1 MDRRT
6 EQYLNALD
14 EALQKLENSLKAY
27 TSEQLNRKPA
37 PGEWS
42 VMQVVNHVMMAESGS
57 LNYLKKKLSDPS
69 AIKKAGIGSAIRT
82 WLLNLSQIIPG
93 LKFKA
98 PAFISEDKLPPV
110 SDREAVF
117 QQWRAGRAALRA
129 FLEAQPNEIFAKEA
143 FRHPRGGRMTIAQ
156 MLSFFASH
164 LNRHRRQIRRIL
176 GRV

>member
-14 EALQKLENSLKAY
+14 EALQKLENSLIAY
-27 TSEQLNRKPA
+27 SSEQLNSKPA
-37 PGEWS
+37 PGQWS
-42 VMQVVNHVMMAESGS
+42 AMQVINHVMMAEAGS

-69 AIKKAGIGSAIRT
+69 AIKKAGIGSTIRI
-82 WLLNLSQIIPG
+82 WLLNLSQVIPG

-98 PAFISEDKLPPV
+98 PAFIDEDKLPPV
-110 SDREAVF
+110 SDRDTVF

-129 FLEAQPNEIFAKEA
+129 FLESQPDEIFTKEA
-143 FRHPRGGRMTIAQ
+143 FRHPRGGRLTIAQ

-164 LNRHRRQIRRIL
+164 FHRHRRQIRRNL